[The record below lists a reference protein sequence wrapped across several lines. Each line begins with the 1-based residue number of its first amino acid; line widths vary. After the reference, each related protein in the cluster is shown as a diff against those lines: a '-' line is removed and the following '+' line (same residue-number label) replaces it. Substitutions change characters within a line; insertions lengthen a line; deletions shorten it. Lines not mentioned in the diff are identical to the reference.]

1 MKNKNILNAIQL
13 SKATHTKSKK
23 PSKIRYLF
31 SVVFLP
37 VVLLQSPALAETE
50 APVLLPLNGNG
61 KEQINLGLVNCNE
74 AIILD
79 CGLARLILPGS
90 TFMKKYD
97 LRLDNPTSSSIKIM
111 NAVVYADGSNN
122 HGTVQLGDQKTDGK
136 MPPFSINIDKPIP
149 PDKIDIIPITLN
161 SSVMYPDQYNGAVV
175 LTLGHKN
182 RLSFPINLSV
192 RSGPLLPLFVLV
204 LGVVLGRLTKYVQ
217 ERGEPQ
223 SKWLKEVYR
232 LQSDIKTANLEDRDR
247 ELLIKM
253 VTDVQTQVNREQL
266 EAASVEI
273 PAISDRLALLV
284 KLNELEDQFNKNAQS
299 PDLPSDADIFI
310 VDIRN
315 ARLLIAQ
322 KENGKA
328 KDLLEK
334 VIANLISNVGS
345 RSAGG
350 APELDGIQRSLEK
363 AVTDTKEIGSSVLSI
378 EPTNKFRELMVTFS
392 GVSDQMRA
400 DATFW
405 IVRPLFSTFLL
416 IGLSFVGMGSL
427 YVEKPIF
434 GANPFADYLGLI
446 IWGMSADVAS
456 RKLVDITGDDGK

>member
-1 MKNKNILNAIQL
+1 MIQL
-13 SKATHTKSKK
+13 STLTKSRK
-23 PSKIRYLF
+23 PSKIKHLF
-31 SVVFLP
+31 PIVFLSI
-37 VVLLQSPALAETE
+37 VFWQSPALAEAET
-50 APVLLPLNGNG
+50 PVLLPLNGNG

-74 AIILD
+74 AIFLD
-79 CGLARLILPGS
+79 CGLAKLILPGS

-97 LRLDNPTSSSIKIM
+97 LRLDNSSSSSIKIM
-111 NAVVYADGSNN
+111 SAVVYADGSNN
-122 HGTVQLGDQKTDGK
+122 HGTAQLGDQGK
-136 MPPFSINIDKPIP
+136 NPPFLINIDKPIP
-149 PDKIDIIPITLN
+149 PDKIDVIPIMLN

-192 RSGPLLPLFVLV
+192 RSGPLLPLLVLV
-204 LGVVLGRLTKYVQ
+204 FGVVLGRLTKYAQ

-232 LQSDIKTANLEDRDR
+232 LQSDIKAANLEDRDR

-253 VTDVQTQVNREQL
+253 VDDVQTQVNREQL
-266 EAASVEI
+266 EAASTEI
-273 PAISDRLALLV
+273 PAISDRLALLI
-284 KLNELEDQFNKNAQS
+284 KLNILEDQFNKNAQS
-299 PDLPSDADIFI
+299 ADLPNDADTFI
-310 VDIRN
+310 TDIRT

-322 KENGKA
+322 KDNIRA

-334 VIANLISNVGS
+334 VIANLTSNVGS
-345 RSAGG
+345 RSAEG
-350 APELDGIQRSLEK
+350 AAELDGIQRSLQE
-363 AVTDTKEIGSSVLSI
+363 AVTNTGKIGATVISI
-378 EPTNKFRELMVTFS
+378 EPTNKFREFMAAFS

-405 IVRPLFSTFLL
+405 VVRPFLSIVLL
-416 IGLSFVGMGSL
+416 IGLSLVGMGSL

-446 IWGMSADVAS
+446 IWGLSADVAS
-456 RKLVDITGDDGK
+456 RKLVDIKGDDGK